1 MNTDT
6 MKNLDTYV
14 DCIVE
19 NGFSRGNIIVEH
31 RSNNPRRDFLFV
43 NRKQC
48 KHIPCSAR
56 EMIAMC
62 GALADVMKKHLSPD
76 LRIAVVAF
84 AETATAIGNF
94 VADEI
99 PQVSCVFQTT
109 REPLKECE
117 ILFEFCEEHS
127 HAVQQCIYG
136 NRKSFA
142 EFDYILIV
150 DDEITTGKT
159 ALNFI
164 EGLNREGINSRFG
177 IASICNW
184 QSERERELFRESR
197 IDLFCLLSGRI
208 RDVHQKMAEVNV
220 FPESVCKDSYPAR
233 IETIEASVPICERL
247 EHKPNRDLS
256 AVFAAVD
263 SLKLKGDTIRVI
275 GTEEFMYVPIRVAE
289 HLENLGFT
297 VICHSTTRSPIDVIS
312 GDPNGIHSKIQ
323 MPSFYDCNRTTYL
336 YNFEEYTDA
345 ALLVTDAEIEDS
357 DIRRF
362 GKILRCDML
371 IIVRVKEGK

>member
-1 MNTDT
+1 MN
-6 MKNLDTYV
+6 MVKSLDTYV
-14 DCIVE
+14 ESVSE
-19 NGFSRGNIIVEH
+19 NSFPRDNIIVEH

-62 GALADVMKKHLSPD
+62 GALAESVKKHLSPD
-76 LRIAVVAF
+76 LRIAAVAF

-94 VADEI
+94 VADKI
-99 PQVSCVFQTT
+99 PQCSRVFQTT
-109 REPLKECE
+109 REPLEECE
-117 ILFEFCEEHS
+117 ILFEFREEHS
-127 HAVQQCIYG
+127 HAVQQRIYG
-136 NRKSFA
+136 NREAFVK
-142 EFDYILIV
+142 FDYILIV
-150 DDEITTGKT
+150 DDEITTGNT

-164 EGLNREGINSRFG
+164 EGLNREGINPRFG

-184 QSERERELFRESR
+184 QNEKEREQFRGNG
-197 IDLFCLLSGRI
+197 IDLFYLLSGRI
-208 RDVHQKMAEVNV
+208 RDVNQKMAEVNV
-220 FPESVCKDSYPAR
+220 FPESVCNNSGNSP
-233 IETIEASVPICERL
+233 IEFINVEIPIRERL

-256 AVFAAVD
+256 PVFAAVD

-312 GDPNGIHSKIQ
+312 REPNGIHGKISL
-323 MPSFYDCNRTTYL
+323 PSVYDRNRTTYL
-336 YNFEEYTDA
+336 YNYEEHTDI
-345 ALLVTDAEIEDS
+345 ALLVTDAAES
-357 DIRRF
+357 DVFSHLGGLLNCGRF
-362 GKILRCDML
+362 VVVHIAEEK
-371 IIVRVKEGK
+371 